1 MDDLIDMIISDESPS
16 QVSERIKE
24 ILFSKSAE
32 RVDAARPYV
41 AAGLFGEDA
50 NESYEDDDEYDD
62 DEYDDDEEE
71 DDNED
76 EEDWWVLELFKQSTR

>member
-1 MDDLIDMIISDESPS
+1 MDDLIDMIISDQSPS

-32 RVDAARPYV
+32 KIDAARPYV

-50 NESYEDDDEYDD
+50 NESYDDGDEYEDEDDEDEYEDDDE
-62 DEYDDDEEE
+62 
-71 DDNED
+71 D
-76 EEDWWVLELFKQSTR
+76 EED